1 MYREYWTDCFFR
13 NMSHLMKPFY
23 ISFIGKRSPMTML
36 LTIMKREYGILY
48 LIGQFSFAR
57 NSLYM
62 ARSLIFFAQH
72 NKTTRNVRSF
82 ALPKTIRVILG
93 KLQEIERTQRAV
105 YFQLRAIFYTLGVM
119 YKVRFKES
127 GETKVACRF
136 FRYCMQLITL
146 YELKLH
152 DITLGN
158 QNAQSRSERPILEKW
173 NVQFITFRSKWCATK
188 IGGASFWSSIA
199 NLY

>member
-1 MYREYWTDCFFR
+1 MHREYWTDIFSEICHTWLS
-13 NMSHLMKPFY
+13 NFY
-23 ISFIGKRSPMTML
+23 ITFIGKRSPMTML
-36 LTIMKREYGILY
+36 LTIMKRQYIILS

-62 ARSLIFFAQH
+62 ARILIFLAQH
-72 NKTTRNVRSF
+72 NTRNVRSF
-82 ALPKTIRVILG
+82 VLPKTIRVILS

-105 YFQLRAIFYTLGVM
+105 HFQLRAIFYTLGVM
-119 YKVRFKES
+119 YKVGFKES
-127 GETKVACRF
+127 SETKVARRF
-136 FRYCMQLITL
+136 FRYYMQLITL
-146 YELKLH
+146 HELKLH

-173 NVQFITFRSKWCATK
+173 NVQFITFWSKWCAKK

-199 NLY
+199 NIY